1 MTSIKTQTDIWHA
14 IFSLITKDQSTQF
27 NGIGELLFKSKEDTE
42 TESEYSDYY
51 SSCNESDTDFLQSDS
66 SENTEEEKNKM
77 K

>member
-1 MTSIKTQTDIWHA
+1 M
-14 IFSLITKDQSTQF
+14 
-27 NGIGELLFKSKEDTE
+27 LFKREEDTE

-77 K
+77 KWIAQLSLCSGHH